1 MNDIR
6 AMVLKRRACNNGSC
20 SRQPA
25 WHRDYI
31 AFQGA
36 KLITHI
42 SPLGSM
48 DLLSQLEVDMLKST
62 ASSDLY
68 RLFRN
73 CSLAVLNSGSQTDN
87 SKELLSRYED
97 FDINVLRRE
106 RGVKLELVNPPEDA
120 FVDGNIIRA
129 LQANLFAVL
138 RDILFVNGQIA
149 SAGRY
154 QNLNLENSAHIT
166 NLVFSIL
173 RNAKALHVGEEPNM
187 VVCWGGHSIN
197 EIEYLYARKVGS
209 QLGLRELNICTGCGP
224 GAMEAPMKG
233 AAVGHAQQR
242 YKEGRFIG
250 MTEPSIIAAEPPNPL
265 VNELIIMPDIE
276 KRLEAFVRIGHGIII
291 FPGGVGT
298 AEEFLYLLGIMM
310 NPENSEQVLPII
322 LTGPEESADYFRV
335 LDEFIVGTL
344 GRQARRYYSIIIND
358 AAEVARQMKKA
369 MPLVKESR
377 RHTGDA
383 YSFNWSLR
391 IAPDLQ
397 LPFEPSHE
405 NMADLN
411 LHPNQPAEE
420 LAAALRR
427 AFSGIVAGN
436 VKEVGIQAIEQ
447 RGPYKIHGD
456 PQMMKSMDTLL
467 QGFVAQQR
475 MKLPGSAY
483 IPCYE
488 ICS

>member
-1 MNDIR
+1 M
-6 AMVLKRRACNNGSC
+6 
-20 SRQPA
+20 
-25 WHRDYI
+25 
-31 AFQGA
+31 
-36 KLITHI
+36 ITHI

-48 DLLSQLEVDMLKST
+48 DLLSQLEVDMLKRT

-73 CSLAVLNSGSQTDN
+73 CSLAVLNSGSQTD
-87 SKELLSRYED
+87 SSRELLDRFES

-106 RGVKLELVNPPEDA
+106 RGVKLELVNPPEEA
-120 FVDGNIIRA
+120 FVDGRIIRS

-138 RDILFVNGQIA
+138 RDILFVNAQLS

-154 QNLNLENSAHIT
+154 QDLDLTDSVQLT

-173 RNAKALHVGEEPNM
+173 RNARTLHLDEDPNM

-197 EIEYLYARKVGS
+197 EIEYQYARNVGS

-242 YKEGRFIG
+242 YKNGRFIG

-265 VNELIIMPDIE
+265 VNELVIMPDIE
-276 KRLEAFVRIGHGIII
+276 KRLEAFVRIAHGIII

-298 AEEFLYLLGIMM
+298 AEELLYLLGILMD
-310 NPENSEQVLPII
+310 PANSDQVLPLI
-322 LTGPEESADYFRV
+322 LTGPKESADYFNV
-335 LDEFIVGTL
+335 LDAFIRETL
-344 GRQARRYYSIIIND
+344 GDEAQKHYTIIID
-358 AAEVARQMKKA
+358 DPTEVARQLKRA
-369 MPLVKESR
+369 MPLVKENR
-377 RHTGDA
+377 RNSGDA
-383 YSFNWSLR
+383 YSFNWSIR

-405 NMADLN
+405 NMANLN
-411 LHPNQPAEE
+411 LHLNQPPEQ

-436 VKEVGIQAIEQ
+436 VKEVGIQAIQ
-447 RGPYKIHGD
+447 KHGRFKLHGD
-456 PQMMKSMDTLL
+456 PLLMKKMDSLL
-467 QGFVAQQR
+467 QGFVAQHR
-475 MKLPGSAY
+475 MKLPGTAY
-483 IPCYE
+483 VPCYE